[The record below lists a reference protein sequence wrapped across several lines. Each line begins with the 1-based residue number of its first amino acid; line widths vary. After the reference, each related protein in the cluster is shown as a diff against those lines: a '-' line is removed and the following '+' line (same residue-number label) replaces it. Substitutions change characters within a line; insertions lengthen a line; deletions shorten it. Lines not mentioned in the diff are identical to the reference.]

1 MPAENTC
8 SKCHAPLGADAWQG
22 FCPKCLF
29 VQAGHFDEFASKG
42 EIGPDLPRPF
52 GEYELIEEVARGGMG
67 IVYKARQPSLDRIV
81 AVKMLLF
88 GPLARPDFVK
98 RFRAEASAAAA
109 LSHPHI
115 VGIHE
120 VGVIQGQH
128 YFAMDYVEGESLSEI
143 LVNGPLA
150 ARRAARYSSVV
161 AEAR

>member
-1 MPAENTC
+1 MPKVNNC
-8 SKCHAPLGADAWQG
+8 GNCGALLTSDARDG
-22 FCPKCLF
+22 VCPKCLF
-29 VQAGHFDEFASKG
+29 AQARQFDEFGIEDDARS
-42 EIGPDLPRPF
+42 DLPRAF

-88 GPLARPDFVK
+88 GPLASPDFVK

-109 LSHPHI
+109 LSHPNI

-128 YFAMDYVEGESLSEI
+128 YFAMEYVQGESLSKTLI
-143 LVNGPLA
+143 NGPLP
-150 ARRAARYSSVV
+150 ARQDL
-161 AEAR
+161 